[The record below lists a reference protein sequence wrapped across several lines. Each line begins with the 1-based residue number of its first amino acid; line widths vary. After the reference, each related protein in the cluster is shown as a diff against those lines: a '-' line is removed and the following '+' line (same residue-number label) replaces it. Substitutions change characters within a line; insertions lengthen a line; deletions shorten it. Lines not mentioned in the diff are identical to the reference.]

1 MSLPRRSAMWAAAML
16 LSIVSLLVGATAERL
31 GEEGSIRLRPGAG
44 SEQVQAYCSICH
56 SLDYIQMNAGFLDAA
71 GWDKEV
77 RKMIKV
83 MGAPIPEDQ
92 VTPIVAYLAGAYGR
106 STAEPVVEEGK
117 AHPAGR

>member
-1 MSLPRRSAMWAAAML
+1 MSLPCRSAIWAAAVV
-16 LSIVSLLVGATAERL
+16 LSSASLLVGATAERVG
-31 GEEGSIRLRPGAG
+31 GEGRIRLHPGPG

-92 VTPIVAYLAGAYGR
+92 VAPIVTYLAGAYGR
-106 STAEPVVEEGK
+106 TTAAPSIQEGK
-117 AHPAGR
+117 SHPEGR

>member
-1 MSLPRRSAMWAAAML
+1 MSLPRRSAIWAAAVV
-16 LSIVSLLVGATAERL
+16 LSIASLLVGATAERVD
-31 GEEGSIRLRPGAG
+31 EEGRIRLHPGPG

-56 SLDYIQMNAGFLDAA
+56 SLDYIQMNAFLDAA

-92 VTPIVAYLAGAYGR
+92 VAPIVTYLAGTYGR
-106 STAEPVVEEGK
+106 KTEPAVPEGK
-117 AHPAGR
+117 AHPQ